1 MRIILPKA
9 RLLPVHFGDEP
20 DREFQAQLNALH
32 GLLVEDAEILDPVPL
47 GSDLPVA
54 DAVLLPQVL
63 GEAYRRIEQLKAI
76 QAPLLIITSEFG
88 TMAMWDW
95 EIGSYMRAEGIRALA
110 PYNLAQARTICRALG
125 VKRHLRG
132 TTFLVYQDNPGEGF
146 QASIF
151 KRFYW
156 WEDECTQRILR
167 KFGVTIL
174 RESFRQLGEAASRI
188 SDGEADA
195 VIRERNIATAGLTSK
210 PMLSAAKMYL
220 ALKRRIDV
228 DSSIQAAG
236 MNCLNESQFSDT
248 TPCLAWN
255 LLYEDSGLTWGC
267 EGDTMSMLTQHI
279 LHRTLEVPIMMT
291 NLYPFLLGQAALKHE
306 RISAFP
312 EVTEPENCVLV
323 AHCGYL
329 GVLPRSF
336 STEWTLRPKVLAIV
350 DNNAH
355 AIDARLPTGPVT
367 LAKLNPK
374 LESLSVAE
382 GNLDGYAQYP
392 GSDCH
397 NGGIVRIRDGHTFVS
412 SVMSHHYLLMTGHHR
427 ANLEYIGRIFD
438 LALNVI

>member
-63 GEAYRRIEQLKAI
+63 GEAYRRIEQLKTI

-110 PYNLAQARTICRALG
+110 PYNLAQARTIC
-125 VKRHLRG
+125 
-132 TTFLVYQDNPGEGF
+132 
-146 QASIF
+146 
-151 KRFYW
+151 
-156 WEDECTQRILR
+156 
-167 KFGVTIL
+167 

>member
-1 MRIILPKA
+1 MRPSPAKA
-9 RLLPVHFGDEP
+9 RLLPVHFGVEP
-20 DREFQAQLNALH
+20 DADFLAQLDRLRE
-32 GLLVEDAEILDPVPL
+32 LLAEQAEIFSPLRL
-47 GSDLPVA
+47 GSDLPTA

-76 QAPLLIITSEFG
+76 QTPLLIMTSEFG
-88 TMAMWDW
+88 TMSMWDW
-95 EIGSYMRAEGIRALA
+95 EIGSYMRAEGIQPLA
-110 PYNLAQARTICRALG
+110 PYTLEQARSICRALG
-125 VKRHLRG
+125 VKRQLRE

-146 QASIF
+146 QAGIF

-156 WEDECTQRILR
+156 WEEECTMRILQ
-167 KFGVTIL
+167 KFGVTIQRKSL
-174 RESFRQLGEAASRI
+174 RKLGEASKQI
-188 SDGEADA
+188 CDADA
-195 VIRERNIATAGLTSK
+195 VAVVQERNIATVGLASK
-210 PMLSAAKMYL
+210 QMLSAAKIYL
-220 ALKRRIDV
+220 ALKREIEAN
-228 DSSIQAAG
+228 SAIQAAG

-279 LHRTLEVPIMMT
+279 LHRTLDAPIMMT

-312 EVTEPENCVLV
+312 DVPEPENCVLV

-336 STEWTLRPKVLAIV
+336 SVEWTLRPKVLAIV
-350 DNNAH
+350 DDNAH

-374 LESLSVAE
+374 LDSLSVAE

-392 GSDCH
+392 GSDCR
-397 NGGIVRIRDGHTFVS
+397 NGGIIRTRDGHKFVK
-412 SVMSHHYLLMTGHHR
+412 SVMSHHSLVMVGHHR
-427 ANLEYIGRIFD
+427 ANLEYVGRVFD
-438 LALNVI
+438 LSLDVI

>member
-1 MRIILPKA
+1 MHITVPKA
-9 RLLPVHFGDEP
+9 RLVPVYFGQAP
-20 DREFQAQLNALH
+20 DRDFQVQLGVLRE
-32 GLLVEDAEILDPVPL
+32 LLAESAEIFDPVAL
-47 GSDLPVA
+47 GSSLPEA
-54 DAVLLPQVL
+54 DAALLPQVL
-63 GEAYRRIEQLKAI
+63 GEAYRRIQHLEAI
-76 QAPLLIITSEFG
+76 RMPLLIVTSEFG

-95 EIGSYMRAEGIRALA
+95 EIGSYMRSEGIRPLA
-110 PYNLAQARTICRALG
+110 PYNVAQVRTICRALG
-125 VKRHLRG
+125 VKRQLHN

-146 QASIF
+146 QPTIF

-156 WEDECTQRILR
+156 WEEECTQRILS
-167 KFGVTIL
+167 KFGVRIL
-174 RESFRQLGEAASRI
+174 RKSFRELGETAKQI
-188 SDGEADA
+188 PDA
-195 VIRERNIATAGLTSK
+195 QAEVVVRERQIGTAGLASRQ
-210 PMLSAAKMYL
+210 MLSAAKVYL
-220 ALKRRIDV
+220 ALKREIDAN
-228 DSSIQAAG
+228 SAIQAAG

-279 LHRTLEVPIMMT
+279 LHRTLGAPIMMT

-306 RISAFP
+306 RIPAFP
-312 EVTEPENCVLV
+312 EVPEPENCVLV

-329 GVLPRSF
+329 GVLPRAF

-367 LAKLNPK
+367 LAKLSPS

-382 GNLDGYAQYP
+382 GNLDCYSQYP
-392 GSDCH
+392 GSDCL
-397 NGGIVRIRDGHTFVS
+397 NGGIIRVRDGHKFVN
-412 SVMSHHYLLMTGHHR
+412 SVMSHHYLVITGHHR

-438 LALNVI
+438 LALDVI